1 VGCGRY
7 FEELVL
13 SKDLTTGVI
22 KRGQTTGAD
31 TPPPPS
37 TASPEDGDAPVAGTG
52 ATKNAEHATT
62 VAAEGGVAAAIPAVV
77 RFVDGGIAVRIR
89 PEECPAVGACPMRC
103 AMDYVHHVLLI
114 VLLRVSWALVAKES
128 SALTMP

>member
-1 VGCGRY
+1 LIFGGGGAGCGRY

-22 KRGQTTGAD
+22 KRSQTAGAD

-37 TASPEDGDAPVAGTG
+37 TDLPEEGDAPVAAAG

-77 RFVDGGIAVRIR
+77 RFVDGGIAVRVR
-89 PEECPAVGACPMRC
+89 PEGGSC
-103 AMDYVHHVLLI
+103 
-114 VLLRVSWALVAKES
+114 SWLAPVR
-128 SALTMP
+128 